1 MIIMKNY
8 EFIRMKYKMMKGG
21 YVTSKEDGYRDH
33 RTVIREM
40 AAQGWRFISHLPI
53 EAVGD
58 YSYSVEY
65 DLVFEKDCEN

>member
-1 MIIMKNY
+1 MKNY

-40 AAQGWRFISHLPI
+40 AAQGYRFVGNLPI
-53 EAVGD
+53 EAMGD
-58 YSYSVEY
+58 NSYPVEY

>member
-1 MIIMKNY
+1 MKKY

-40 AAQGWRFISHLPI
+40 AAQGYRFVGNLPI
-53 EAVGD
+53 EAIGSN
-58 YSYSVEY
+58 SYPYEY
-65 DLVFEKDCEN
+65 DLVFEREEL

>member
-1 MIIMKNY
+1 MKNY

-40 AAQGWRFISHLPI
+40 AAQGWRFAGHLPV
-53 EAVGD
+53 EAAG
-58 YSYSVEY
+58 SYSAAIEY
-65 DLVFEKDCEN
+65 DLVFEIDCEN

>member
-1 MIIMKNY
+1 MKKY

-40 AAQGWRFISHLPI
+40 AAQGWQFVNNLPI
-53 EAVGD
+53 ETDGYGKVN
-58 YSYSVEY
+58 EY
-65 DLVFEKDCEN
+65 DLVFEREEL

>member
-1 MIIMKNY
+1 MKKY
-8 EFIRMKYKMMKGG
+8 EFIRMKYKLTKSR

-40 AAQGWRFISHLPI
+40 AAQGYRFVGNLPI
-53 EAVGD
+53 EAIGGN
-58 YSYSVEY
+58 SYPYEY